1 MSDDDYTQAAQPA
14 AAFMLGDNP
23 GLSVDVDDEDNAA
36 GHAVL
41 HTESG
46 TMVTFTV
53 FNVGDAAGACTVDIE
68 VDGNLAKSWT
78 SYEIPANQ
86 SQSTSVKGIGRY
98 AKGAHEF
105 VAYVTPS
112 AGQYDRLQNN
122 VIVED

>member
-1 MSDDDYTQAAQPA
+1 MSDDDYTQATEPA

-53 FNVGDAAGACTVDIE
+53 FNVGNAAGACTVDIE

-86 SQSTSVKGIGRY
+86 SQSTGFVSSHGGPTGR
-98 AKGAHEF
+98 ARPVARSLTPFPDQHEPRRW
-105 VAYVTPS
+105 A
-112 AGQYDRLQNN
+112 L
-122 VIVED
+122 